1 MSWNNIVFDDV
12 VIGVVV
18 LGVVGDFFGVMLGI
32 VEGIVEGVVVVVVV
46 DDGVLVFELAVYA
59 IDVVKFDE
67 VRMSSDS
74 LVSKFEDV
82 KFVDVVILVVAM
94 ADEA

>member
-32 VEGIVEGVVVVVVV
+32 VEGIVEGVVVVV